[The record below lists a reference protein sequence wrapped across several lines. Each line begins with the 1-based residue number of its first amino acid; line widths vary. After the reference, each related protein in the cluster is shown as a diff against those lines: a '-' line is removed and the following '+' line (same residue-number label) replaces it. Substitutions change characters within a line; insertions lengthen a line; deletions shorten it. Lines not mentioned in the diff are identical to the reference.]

1 LRELVAYV
9 CAVTRRKRLF
19 LPVPFGPAHYMAWG
33 IEIATALSLGI
44 FPKML
49 RATRDQVA
57 LLRQDNVVS
66 PEAIAA
72 GRTLEALGIDPE
84 TIGAIVP
91 TYLYRYRKTGQYADE
106 RLTPTP
112 TL

>member
-1 LRELVAYV
+1 V
-9 CAVTRRKRLF
+9 
-19 LPVPFGPAHYMAWG
+19 AWG
-33 IEIATALSLGI
+33 TEIATALSLGM
-44 FPKML
+44 FPKIL
-49 RATRDQVA
+49 AATRDQVR
-57 LLRQDNVVS
+57 LLRHDNVVS
-66 PEAIAA
+66 VEAIQA
-72 GRTLEALGIDPE
+72 GRTLKALGIEAE